1 MSEKLIKKTH
11 LVKRAAYERIIFREM
26 FCRNSSSP
34 DFLKL
39 LFQRVAFFCIHARRV
54 IVGEVPIEKLIP
66 KFERFRA
73 IINHSSG
80 FKSIIENIKVY

>member
-39 LFQRVAFFCIHARRV
+39 LFQRVAFFV
-54 IVGEVPIEKLIP
+54 FTQGESLL
-66 KFERFRA
+66 
-73 IINHSSG
+73 G
-80 FKSIIENIKVY
+80 KSLLKN